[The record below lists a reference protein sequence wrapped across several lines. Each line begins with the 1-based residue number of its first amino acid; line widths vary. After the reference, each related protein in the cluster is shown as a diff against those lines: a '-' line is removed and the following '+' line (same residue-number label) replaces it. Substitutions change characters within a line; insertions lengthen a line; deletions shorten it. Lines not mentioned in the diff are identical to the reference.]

1 MSRIHSAIAR
11 FDLDRVRSELDE
23 GVDPNLDEEGYTPL
37 LEAVIHQS
45 NIKFGAQNL
54 ETRVAIVAALL
65 ADAAG
70 CVRPH
75 VVTTCSDVN
84 SKFVPPVVNSSS
96 KTAHVSLFRPSR
108 ALTVECEW
116 CSRPVLRPPGTKVGS
131 PWRRRLRRRESLVTR
146 LTKRL

>member
-23 GVDPNLDEEGYTPL
+23 GVDPNLDDPL

-65 ADAAG
+65 EAG
-70 CVRPH
+70 A
-75 VVTTCSDVN
+75 SVN
-84 SKFVPPVVNSSS
+84 SCIANLG
-96 KTAHVSLFRPSR
+96 KTA
-108 ALTVECEW
+108 
-116 CSRPVLRPPGTKVGS
+116 
-131 PWRRRLRRRESLVTR
+131 
-146 LTKRL
+146 

>member
-1 MSRIHSAIAR
+1 MDVWLVSLASAVPTWTRVMSRIHSAIAR

-65 ADAAG
+65 EAG
-70 CVRPH
+70 A
-75 VVTTCSDVN
+75 SVN
-84 SKFVPPVVNSSS
+84 SCIANLG
-96 KTAHVSLFRPSR
+96 KTA
-108 ALTVECEW
+108 
-116 CSRPVLRPPGTKVGS
+116 
-131 PWRRRLRRRESLVTR
+131 
-146 LTKRL
+146 